1 MAEHYYKRLVTGY
14 KARTLSSEELAV
26 YHQLL
31 AEGKLDRVLREE
43 MERDWRGGQESP
55 QGARSG
61 IDLPASGSETGSRS
75 SAPRLGRRLMAAA
88 ASILLL
94 LAAGLWIWQP
104 WTGSQPAA
112 QIALLDAA
120 ASPILTLPDG
130 RQIPLGSQEIIGLEE
145 LPFQGDEYMLDFWGR
160 GEAAEAADRGHRIG
174 TSGRG
179 ETAASAASSTAAAS
193 AYHTLSIPAGR
204 QYRLH
209 LPDGSMV
216 WLNASSSI
224 RFPDAFGPNQ
234 RQVEIIGEAYFEV
247 QHDPDRPFLVR
258 AGGQQ
263 VTVLGTKFNISHYPG
278 EEAIVTTLMEGSIRL
293 HAGQAERLLQPNQ
306 QATLQGADQ
315 YHIEPVDAQTYMA
328 WTNGFLHFRDEALGD
343 ILKAV
348 ARWYQVELTLAPAL
362 ENEHYT
368 LRFNQRSSLQELV
381 DVLNAVGLRAELDGN
396 LLRVQ

>member
-43 MERDWRGGQESP
+43 MERDWGGGQESP

-130 RQIPLGSQEIIGLEE
+130 RQIQLGSHEIPEQDEDL
-145 LPFQGDEYMLDFWGR
+145 FQGDEHMLEFLGR
-160 GEAAEAADRGHRIG
+160 GKA
-174 TSGRG
+174 
-179 ETAASAASSTAAAS
+179 AAAS
-193 AYHTLSIPAGR
+193 TYYNLSIPAGR

-293 HAGQAERLLQPNQ
+293 QAGQAERLLKPNQ
-306 QATLQGADQ
+306 QATLRGADQ

-348 ARWYQVELTLAPAL
+348 ARWYQVELTLAPSL

-381 DVLNAVGLRAELDGN
+381 DVLNAVGLRAELEGKH
-396 LLRVQ
+396 LRVH

>member
-1 MAEHYYKRLVTGY
+1 MAEHYYKRLLTGY

-43 MERDWRGGQESP
+43 MERDWRGAAQRSAQEFV
-55 QGARSG
+55 QGAET
-61 IDLPASGSETGSRS
+61 LNGSKTTGVLCFS
-75 SAPRLGRRLMAAA
+75 RRLMAAA

-112 QIALLDAA
+112 QIVLLDAVIA
-120 ASPILTLPDG
+120 PVLTLPDG
-130 RQIPLGSQEIIGLEE
+130 RQIQLGSHEIPEQDEDL
-145 LPFQGDEYMLDFWGR
+145 FQGDEHMLEFLGR
-160 GEAAEAADRGHRIG
+160 GKA
-174 TSGRG
+174 
-179 ETAASAASSTAAAS
+179 AAAS
-193 AYHTLSIPAGR
+193 TYYNLSIPAGR

-224 RFPDAFGPNQ
+224 RFPDAFGPNE

-247 QHDPDRPFLVR
+247 QHDPERPFLVR

-306 QATLQGADQ
+306 QATLQGTDQ

-328 WTNGFLHFRDEALGD
+328 WTNGFLHFRDESLGD

-348 ARWYQVELTLAPAL
+348 ARWYQVELILAPAL

-381 DVLNAVGLRAELDGN
+381 DVLNAVGLRAEFEGN